1 MRQRITERGL
11 VVSCQ
16 AYEGEPLFGPHHMS
30 EMAKAAVLGGA
41 IGIRANGLADIFAV
55 KQAVAVPV
63 IGLNKRSSE
72 GSDVYITPTLEDA
85 LAVHAAGADIVAL
98 DGTNRPRP
106 DGRTLADT
114 VKELKRQGIL
124 VMADISTEEEGRYA
138 AQLGVDW
145 ISTTLSGYTPYS
157 TQSAEPDIALVA
169 RLAASVQVPVVAE
182 GRYGTPED
190 AKRALDAGAQFVVI
204 GGAITRPQH
213 ITERFVDAIQESGWS

>member
-1 MRQRITERGL
+1 MMRQRITERGL

-16 AYEGEPLFGPHHMS
+16 AYEGEPLFGPHHMA

-41 IGIRANGLADIFAV
+41 VGIRANGLADIFAV

-63 IGLNKRSSE
+63 IGLNKRSCE

-85 LAVHAAGADIVAL
+85 LAVHAAGADIIAL
-98 DGTNRPRP
+98 DGTDRPRP

-114 VKELKRQGIL
+114 VKELKRRDIL
-124 VMADISTEEEGRYA
+124 IMADISTEEEGRYA

-169 RLAASVQVPVVAE
+169 RLAAAVQVPVVAE
-182 GRYGTPED
+182 GRYGKPED
-190 AKRALDAGAQFVVI
+190 VKRALDAGAQFVVI

-213 ITERFVDAIQESGWS
+213 ITERFVHAIRESG